1 MRKLTMLLILSASV
15 LAGSA
20 FAQSGAISVVCE
32 DCRDPHEYPNDW
44 ANFAFNQIYG
54 DDAWMDFDQA
64 DDFWIVNLDGDR
76 VYVDVDYVMTG
87 ISVFGAEI
95 PLWPTNL
102 LQITLA
108 LPDGQIL
115 EVLRSIFMT
124 PLPVP
129 SPSGPDPDPDGS
141 GSSGGGGESGNDGV
155 DEPEPGDNE
164 DPYEPPEIEYEG
176 TTGIVDP
183 DSDGEFPEAEW
194 CEEC

>member
-1 MRKLTMLLILSASV
+1 
-15 LAGSA
+15 
-20 FAQSGAISVVCE
+20 
-32 DCRDPHEYPNDW
+32 
-44 ANFAFNQIYG
+44 
-54 DDAWMDFDQA
+54 
-64 DDFWIVNLDGDR
+64 
-76 VYVDVDYVMTG
+76 MTG

-141 GSSGGGGESGNDGV
+141 GSGGGGGESGNDGV

>member
-1 MRKLTMLLILSASV
+1 MRKLTKLLMLFVSALSGAAV
-15 LAGSA
+15 
-20 FAQSGAISVVCE
+20 AQSGAISIVCE
-32 DCRDPHEYPNDW
+32 DCRNPYQYPDDW
-44 ANFAFNQIYG
+44 ANFAFNQVYG
-54 DDAWMDFDQA
+54 ENAWMDFEQA

-87 ISVFGAEI
+87 VNLFGAEI

-129 SPSGPDPDPDGS
+129 SPSGPDAEPDSP
-141 GSSGGGGESGNDGV
+141 GSSGGGESGNDGV
-155 DEPEPGDNE
+155 DEREPGDNE
-164 DPYEPPEIEYEG
+164 DSYDLPEIEYEG
-176 TTGIVDP
+176 TTRIVDP
-183 DSDGEFPEAEW
+183 DPDGEFPEVEW